1 MDAPIDR
8 YQRDMEASAGI
19 AEENSSVTAERMA
32 EVRGPISRKVRSAS
46 NVLGGL
52 VVAASLLGGCGSGG
66 NGGAGVAS
74 ETGGASG
81 AGGTNGNGGGVEAG
95 LGGSGTGGASGT
107 GSDHPSYTEALSK
120 TAPAICGWKF
130 GCTGSAIGFNSASD
144 CVQAVMNIIADAG
157 VDKANQPDPCTNSTI
172 DSCVQETKTMPC
184 PAGSTQSDL
193 KAVIRNSSC
202 NGCGVFD

>member
-46 NVLGGL
+46 NLLGGL
-52 VVAASLLGGCGSGG
+52 VVAASLLGGCGGGG

-81 AGGTNGNGGGVEAG
+81 AGGANGTGGVEAG
-95 LGGSGTGGASGT
+95 LGGSGTGGASVN
-107 GSDHPSYTEALSK
+107 GSDYPTYAEAMSK
-120 TAPAICGWKF
+120 TAPVICGWEF
-130 GCTGSAIGFNSASD
+130 ACAGSATGFNSASD

-157 VDKANQPDPCTNSTI
+157 DKASQPDPCTNSTI
-172 DSCVQETKTMPC
+172 DSCVQEAKTMPC
-184 PAGSTQSDL
+184 PAGSTKADL
-193 KAVIRNSSC
+193 KAVITNSSC
-202 NGCGVFD
+202 NGCTIFN